1 MRFFDE
7 CGEMLSHIFF
17 LHRILLMAM
26 VLTQQIC
33 NGLNVSKVTNGMQCE
48 NKWFNNDCQFCL
60 QMLVDSTIC
69 SNSTLLLN

>member
-1 MRFFDE
+1 
-7 CGEMLSHIFF
+7 MLSQFF
-17 LHRILLMAM
+17 FVRRILLMAM

-48 NKWFNNDCQFCL
+48 NKWLNHVCQFCL
-60 QMLVDSTIC
+60 QMLVDSTFC